1 MKKRFLLLLTVSL
14 AVVITLVMLVS
25 NGGTP
30 GSLDNAISKGSSN
43 EEGNPDGN
51 DKINT
56 NERQILTKS
65 TEEGNPDGNDKINTN
80 ERQILTK
87 STEKGNPD
95 VNDKI
100 NTNERQIL
108 V

>member
-14 AVVITLVMLVS
+14 AVVIAFVMLLS
-25 NGGTP
+25 YTLTP
-30 GSLDNAISKGSSN
+30 ASFENAISKGSSN

-56 NERQILTKS
+56 NERRILTKS
-65 TEEGNPDGNDKINTN
+65 TEEGNPDDRDKIHTN
-80 ERQILTK
+80 ER
-87 STEKGNPD
+87 
-95 VNDKI
+95 
-100 NTNERQIL
+100 RIL